1 MPESINSNA
10 NKILLAQIL
19 QNHPLATVNNIQ
31 FQQLITQE
39 TNRIHRQRFQF
50 HSDLTIM
57 NKEVIKRITEIG
69 KQMIAPVPIKKPQLP
84 PTAPVSKNFE
94 SRLKEQQDNFLKLVN
109 PSKPKDIDFSDK
121 VTEGVIP
128 TMDTTLL
135 QREKELRAIMKDYKT
150 DSTAKQ
156 WIENEDVNNISSNIS
171 NNTIT
176 INPEP
181 TQPIRPDP
189 LPQKRVTFEIA
200 EKDSSDSISFLN
212 KLKKKKDNTL
222 SSIIEEKEPFSPKRL
237 PKVVPKRLPKV
248 VPLDI
253 SGLLEESISL
263 QKKTLQTIEQLT
275 IFLQNQFSQSSHLV
289 ADTLSK

>member
-57 NKEVIKRITEIG
+57 NKEVIKRITGIG
-69 KQMIAPVPIKKPQLP
+69 KQMIAQVPIKKPQLP
-84 PTAPVSKNFE
+84 PAAPVSKNFE

-135 QREKELRAIMKDYKT
+135 QREKDLRAIMKDYKT

-189 LPQKRVTFEIA
+189 LPMTPQKRVTFEIA
-200 EKDSSDSISFLN
+200 EKDSSDSVSFLN

-222 SSIIEEKEPFSPKRL
+222 SSIIEEKGQLSPKVA
-237 PKVVPKRLPKV
+237 PKVA
-248 VPLDI
+248 PLDI
-253 SGLLEESISL
+253 SSLLEESISL

>member
-57 NKEVIKRITEIG
+57 NKEVIKRITGIG
-69 KQMIAPVPIKKPQLP
+69 KQMIAQVPIKKPQLP

-189 LPQKRVTFEIA
+189 LPVTPQKRVTFEIA
-200 EKDSSDSISFLN
+200 EKDSSDSVSFLN

-222 SSIIEEKEPFSPKRL
+222 LSIIEEKEPLSPKVA
-237 PKVVPKRLPKV
+237 PKVA
-248 VPLDI
+248 PLDI
-253 SGLLEESISL
+253 SSLLEESISL